1 MRRGIG
7 ILAMLALLGALGAG
21 GFYFYQGHFPWERPP
36 AAPAPAPPQA
46 APPAP
51 PATSEPSEL
60 PAPTLTGEAPS
71 AGAAPAQAIATLTGF
86 EHTVKAKR
94 ASDLAWE
101 DARTTMP
108 LYDNDAV
115 RTFDQAT
122 ATIAFGPDDVVEV
135 EENALVIIKPRD
147 PKSEGSEISLAL
159 LSPDILKGLEARPA
173 EERTK
178 ALADAAAK
186 REVTIQPMAAPGKT
200 AGKTRIA
207 VRTLPDR
214 TTTLATLS
222 GAVKVVGPKGGAVVL
237 KEKMVTKLGD
247 AGLLLQP
254 RGLPAAPDLVSP
266 KDGESYAVARK
277 SPVIALAWRPVE
289 RAGAYRLVVAG
300 DPSFRKVVADERLT
314 ATSFSLGNLSPGS
327 YYWRVRAQD
336 GDGFDGPYS
345 AARSLRVA
353 ATEQG
358 PPELTIV
365 YPPEMFISPAPT
377 VELKGKT
384 DREARLKIN
393 GQRVAVGPDG
403 AFTFPLTLKEGVNLV
418 TLEAVGPA
426 GAAQYGRR
434 LITYKGAKRSSTASV
449 SGN

>member
-7 ILAMLALLGALGAG
+7 VLALLTLLCALGAG
-21 GFYFYQGHFPWERPP
+21 GFYVYQGRFPWDRPP
-36 AAPAPAPPQA
+36 APPAPAPPRA
-46 APPAP
+46 SLPIPRPANE
-51 PATSEPSEL
+51 PAEL
-60 PAPTLTGEAPS
+60 PAPTLTGEAPTVP
-71 AGAAPAQAIATLTGF
+71 AAPAEAIATLTGF
-86 EHTVKAKR
+86 ERTVKAKR
-94 ASDLAWE
+94 ASDLTWE

-115 RTFDQAT
+115 RTFGEAS
-122 ATIAFGPDDVVEV
+122 ATIAFGPNDVVEV

-159 LSPDILKGLEARPA
+159 LSPDLLKGLEARPA

-178 ALADAAAK
+178 ALAEAAAK
-186 REVTIQPMAAPGKT
+186 REVTIQPVAAPGKS

-214 TTTLATLS
+214 TTTLAAIS
-222 GAVKVVGPKGGAVVL
+222 GVVKVVGPKGGAVVL
-237 KEKMVTKLGD
+237 KEKMVTRLGD

-254 RGLPAAPDLVSP
+254 RWLPAAPDLVSP
-266 KDGESYAVARK
+266 RDGESYAVARK

-289 RAGAYRLVVAG
+289 RARAYRLVVAG

-314 ATSFSLGNLSPGS
+314 AASFSLSNLSPGS

-336 GDGFDGPYS
+336 GDGFEGVYS
-345 AARSLRVA
+345 AARSLRIA

-358 PPELTIV
+358 PPQLTIV
-365 YPPEMFISPAPT
+365 YPPEMFVSPAPT

-403 AFTFPLTLKEGVNLV
+403 AFTFPLALKEGVNLV

-426 GAAQYGRR
+426 GGAQYGRR
-434 LITYKGAKRSSTASV
+434 LITYKGAKRSSAASV